1 MGKCADNINPRWE
14 EDFISNKYTHF
25 EIRPSLKQVINPSHT
40 DETLRSPSCGVALQ
54 TLRGIRNQ
62 INATPASRREQR
74 NNFAPYSVQHE
85 PKKKPSKPH
94 SWTTRLVCLSATTD
108 NRVPTDP
115 SQKELLLEAGLGEK
129 RICIPDISCSKE
141 EFNKIVV
148 NTFSKLKQ
156 VGGYEFLHCVT
167 NTKRLEV
174 ISTKVAQS
182 PKLLKTIVGNGRV
195 FIRPIQ
201 QDISLS
207 PEHNSCSSPKV
218 SNTRV

>member
-1 MGKCADNINPRWE
+1 MFN
-14 EDFISNKYTHF
+14 S
-25 EIRPSLKQVINPSHT
+25 
-40 DETLRSPSCGVALQ
+40 
-54 TLRGIRNQ
+54 
-62 INATPASRREQR
+62 TP
-74 NNFAPYSVQHE
+74 
-85 PKKKPSKPH
+85 
-94 SWTTRLVCLSATTD
+94 
-108 NRVPTDP
+108 
-115 SQKELLLEAGLGEK
+115 AGLGEK

-156 VGGYEFLHCVT
+156 VGGYEFLRCVT

-207 PEHNSCSSPKV
+207 PEHNSCSSPEV